1 MNLNHFPYSETRI
14 QDYWRE
20 YRQSADFYGLPAK
33 PGIGQMVRE
42 NTGKA
47 LISLGAWIMPR
58 RKHARGEANGASH
71 LTAVWGN
78 R

>member
-1 MNLNHFPYSETRI
+1 V
-14 QDYWRE
+14 
-20 YRQSADFYGLPAK
+20 K
-33 PGIGQMVRE
+33 PGIGHKVRE

-58 RKHARGEANGASH
+58 RKSNK
-71 LTAVWGN
+71 LTAAWGN